1 MCTKG
6 CGLKLTET
14 VHIMPDMFI
23 GCMFLGM
30 PICGAMCIWLPIGIM
45 PGCMGGLLKPIML
58 FGTPTACKQLISHCI
73 ASSSG
78 DLAHVV
84 IYVLVQ

>member
-1 MCTKG
+1 
-6 CGLKLTET
+6 
-14 VHIMPDMFI
+14 MPDMFI

-45 PGCMGGLLKPIML
+45 PGCMGEVLKPIML
-58 FGTPTACKQLISHCI
+58 FGTPTACKQLKSHCI

-78 DLAHVV
+78 DLAHIV
-84 IYVLVQ
+84 IYALVQ